1 VEGAFSARNQ
11 GNRMIPKDTNPF
23 HELFVT
29 DSAPADEFVRYF
41 SPFLVPHLP
50 ELFQDGNVVL
60 KGTQGCG
67 KSMLLK
73 LLTPEVRV
81 AYAERNEELLKNGQ
95 QGIEFPVPEAYR
107 DFVGAGVNLSKS
119 GVLDIAQLLPSGAK
133 ESDFQVFTA
142 LFSDFLNYWLLR
154 DLIES
159 LQYIAEN
166 KKVFGQLVNPFR
178 LDEFTEAIS
187 SQDCWFGYFSNCH
200 TFAAFRERVAHRVL
214 SYRSWNARNIP
225 TLADD
230 ILKTKTVIGEPL
242 SRTVQCLKE
251 AQVLGR
257 NVPVFLRIDQMEEL
271 WHREGNQAQLTHFF
285 RQTINRVIGSRD
297 LRVSFRVG
305 TRRYAWSGDLEMPGG
320 RQIEEF
326 RDYLVIDLDQRLRRR
341 EDRAGWL
348 FEGFASDVFRHRVAA
363 EPEEDPKRVHS
374 QPITPQ
380 SYFGSSPTPHEL
392 LEKLIVTPPE
402 DPLKLLK
409 LDENWSPEWRTYV
422 FDIYHKRLNRKKPK
436 TSAHYPA
443 NPLDALLAV
452 AWGLQTGGVKGS
464 PPKRFSAPPTHLP
477 PWTPWWE
484 KERLMLAVMQLVVR
498 HQQTLFWWGT
508 EKILALSASNITLFL
523 SICREVWDQWR
534 RRSFDEGV
542 PTTSIQRRSKEAVV
556 FWKSQAVAID
566 NVSKAWHRNFAR
578 QPGRPGG
585 DVRMRFVDAL
595 GTWLR
600 RTLLADHAMSYPG
613 GNGFSLRESD
623 LDAHEPLSRLLEEAV
638 GWGDLYEVSHT
649 TKLAKEKHKD
659 PRKKYYLNPILSP
672 HYQIPEAHTKEPLYE
687 SVDTILHIAAEAR
700 ALLPGQRE
708 LALDT
713 RPANT

>member
-1 VEGAFSARNQ
+1 
-11 GNRMIPKDTNPF
+11 MIPKDSNPF

-29 DSAPADEFVRYF
+29 DSAPAEEFVRYF

-81 AYAERNEELLKNGQ
+81 AYAHRSEALAEKGQ
-95 QGIEFPVPEAYR
+95 SVEFPVPEAYR
-107 DFVGAGVNLSKS
+107 DFIGAGVNLSKS
-119 GVLDIAQLLPSGAK
+119 GVLDIAQMLPSEPK
-133 ESDFQVFTA
+133 EADFQAFTA

-154 DLIES
+154 DLLES
-159 LQYIAEN
+159 LQYIADN
-166 KKVFGQLVNPFR
+166 RNVFGPLVNPAQF
-178 LDEFTEAIS
+178 DCFAEAVR
-187 SQDCWFGYFSNCH
+187 SQDCWFGYFSDCH
-200 TFAAFRERVAHRVL
+200 TFAAFRQRIADRVL
-214 SYRSWNARNIP
+214 RYRSWNARNIP
-225 TLADD
+225 SLDQN
-230 ILKTKTVIGEPL
+230 ILGSKTVIGEPL

-251 AQVLGR
+251 AQVISR

-271 WHREGNQAQLTHFF
+271 WHRDGNQAQLTHFF

-297 LRVSFRVG
+297 LRVSFRIG

-320 RQIEEF
+320 RQIEES

-348 FEGFASDVFRHRVAA
+348 FDGFAIDVFRHRVAV
-363 EPEEDPKRVHS
+363 EPGEERDGMQSEPM
-374 QPITPQ
+374 TPQ
-380 SYFGSSPTPHEL
+380 SFFGSSPTPHAL
-392 LEKLIVTPPE
+392 LEKLIVTPPD

-409 LDENWSPEWRTYV
+409 LDENWSRQWRAYI
-422 FDIYHKRLNRKKPK
+422 FSIYKKELNRKKPK
-436 TSAHYPA
+436 VSADYPA

-452 AWGLQTGGVKGS
+452 AWGLQTGGGKGS
-464 PPKRFSAPPTHLP
+464 SARRFAPPPNHLP
-477 PWTPWWE
+477 PWTTWWE
-484 KERLMLAVMQLVVR
+484 KERLMLAVIQLVVR
-498 HQQTLFWWGT
+498 HQQALFWWGT
-508 EKILALSASNITLFL
+508 DKVLALSASNVTLFL

-534 RRSFDEGV
+534 RRSLDEGGS
-542 PTTSIQRRSKEAVV
+542 TTNPPRRSKEAVV

-585 DVRMRFVDAL
+585 DVRMRFVDTL

-600 RTLLADHAMSYPG
+600 RGLLADLSMSYPG

-623 LDAHEPLSRLLEEAV
+623 LGKHEPLRQLLEEAV

-649 TKLAKEKHKD
+649 TKLTKEKHKD

-687 SVDTILHIAAEAR
+687 SVDTILHLAAEVR
-700 ALLPGQRE
+700 ALLADQRQ
-708 LALDT
+708 LAFEAT
-713 RPANT
+713 PTS